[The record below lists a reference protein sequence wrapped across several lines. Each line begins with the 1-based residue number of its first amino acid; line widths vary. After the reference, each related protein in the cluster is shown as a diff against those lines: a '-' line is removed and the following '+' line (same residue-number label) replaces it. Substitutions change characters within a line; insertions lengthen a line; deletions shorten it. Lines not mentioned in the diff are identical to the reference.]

1 MLKNDK
7 KTLYT
12 QTVDFETSES
22 SIKWD
27 EEEKC
32 YILLQNKVQHV
43 ILFSRPCYF
52 SFW

>member
-12 QTVDFETSES
+12 QTVDFEW
-22 SIKWD
+22 IKWD
-27 EEEKC
+27 EEEKR
-32 YILLQNKVQHV
+32 YVLLQNKVQHV

-52 SFW
+52 TFW